1 MSARV
6 GVLDSALARQMRRSS
21 RLRPLGIAAYRL
33 ADRMMPAGDAPP
45 VVANSM
51 PKSGTHLLAGL
62 LTALPRMRFNGRYAA
77 YDYNFIAPHAN
88 SSEDRLG
95 NLERQL
101 KKLRRGHFM
110 GAHVVHERRVEDL
123 VRDSGATMVTILRDP
138 RAVVVSGANYV
149 IDAEHMPGRELA
161 LSLFTT
167 HEQLMTAM
175 VRGHGEPGDELWF
188 PDIGRRFAA
197 YAAWLDSAVGVTVT
211 FEDLVGARGGGSD
224 ERQLAMVSGLL
235 EHLGYRD
242 IAPDEL
248 ARQLFSEQAATF
260 RKGTIDS
267 WRDELPPE
275 LATEVEELCAPVMH
289 RLGLL
294 G

>member
-1 MSARV
+1 V
-6 GVLDSALARQMRRSS
+6 GVLDSALARRVRRSPG
-21 RLRPLGIAAYRL
+21 LRPLGIAAYRL

-45 VVANSM
+45 IVANSM
-51 PKSGTHLLAGL
+51 PKSGTHLLANL
-62 LTALPRMRFNGRYAA
+62 LTALPGMRFNGRYAA
-77 YDYNFIAPHAN
+77 YDYADR
-88 SSEDRLG
+88 SEASLG
-95 NLERQL
+95 MFESQL

-110 GAHVVHERRVEDL
+110 GAHLVHDPRVEGL
-123 VRDSGATMVTILRDP
+123 VRDSGSTMVTILRDP

-149 IDAEHMPGRELA
+149 IDAEHMSGRELA
-161 LSLFTT
+161 LSLYPTR
-167 HEQLMTAM
+167 EQLMTAM

-197 YAAWLDSAVGVTVT
+197 YAAWMDSPVGVTVT

-224 ERQLAMVSGLL
+224 ERQLAMVSRLL

-267 WRDELPPE
+267 WRDELPPT
-275 LATEVEELCAPVMH
+275 LAAEVEELCAPVMH